1 MGTAP
6 ENTAIA
12 IEGLNTEVERL
23 CSMLLSPDE
32 LQVAKNKL
40 LGQYAL
46 GKQTNAQLAQ
56 TYGWYETIGLGLE
69 FDSQFQKDVTN
80 VTPEKAQAVAR
91 RYFIEP
97 YVSLVGPTEAIN
109 GLAAPTGS

>member
-12 IEGLNTEVERL
+12 YEGLYTEAERL
-23 CSMLLSPDE
+23 RSQQLSAEE
-32 LQVAKNKL
+32 LQTAKNKL

-56 TYGWYETIGLGLE
+56 VYGWYETLKLGIE
-69 FDSQFQKDVTN
+69 FDEQFQQAIDN
-80 VTPEKAQAVAR
+80 ITPEMAQAAAQ
-91 RYFIEP
+91 RYLIEP
-97 YVSLVGPTEAIN
+97 YVSLVGPSEAIN
-109 GLAAPTGS
+109 ALELPGE